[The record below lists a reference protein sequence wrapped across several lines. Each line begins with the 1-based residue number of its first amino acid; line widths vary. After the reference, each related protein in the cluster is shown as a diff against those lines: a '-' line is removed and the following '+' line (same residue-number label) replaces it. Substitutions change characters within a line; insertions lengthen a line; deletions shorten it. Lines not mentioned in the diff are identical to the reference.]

1 MALLTLAEYQAITGD
16 TAHDTRAGALLA
28 PIEAEVL
35 RIRGAAFDVDSTT
48 GETVYNAADKTAAAL
63 MIAHLIA
70 RGPLAGATSDSFAG
84 ASATFDLAGPGG
96 WPKMITGR
104 IVRFV
109 GAR

>member
-35 RIRGAAFDVDSTT
+35 RIRGAAFDVDQT
-48 GETVYNAADKTAAAL
+48 GATVYNAADKTAAAL

-70 RGPLAGATSDSFAG
+70 RGPLAGAASDSFAG
-84 ASATFDLAGPGG
+84 ASASFDLAGPGG
-96 WPKMITGR
+96 WPKIITGR
-104 IVRFV
+104 IVRYA